1 MVKRIVYPVAALC
14 LGAIVAYVIFVCI
27 FLVTSLFTAR
37 DASKSFEKYKVAGFT
52 PEISR
57 EYLDLLPKISKIV
70 KTSESILITPIIH
83 LAGRSETFNQAADLY
98 QSIAETLPALPML
111 IGEDQPKKYFVAFQN
126 PAEARG
132 TGGLVGAFAIVQLS
146 KGDFEVKQVGSNYL
160 LALQDEM
167 PVKLPAE
174 FKNLYGDHPAW
185 WPNSNMSPH
194 FPYAGKIW
202 LGLWKKQ
209 YGDDLDGAI
218 ALDPFVLKDI
228 LEVTGEVEVR
238 DTKINANNVIK
249 ETLFESYLRYRDENE
264 SRKEYLVEI
273 IETVMNAAFSSDVNR
288 AELIWSLRDSI
299 SENRMLIYSAN
310 TSVQKFLER
319 SPISGSLDYGNESEF
334 RLVIQNTAGNKMD
347 YYITREVELIRK
359 TCGKNGITQAR
370 IKISNSAPVDLDLPD
385 NYFGRTDKVDKSNP
399 FNSTS
404 VAALLYGA
412 KGARVAA
419 AYDVTN
425 DRAVGYLKKE
435 RGRQILVVPLDLKAG
450 ESREVLVDFQGFP
463 SMLDS
468 YQQPLVIPQK
478 TVIRDKCR

>member
-1 MVKRIVYPVAALC
+1 
-14 LGAIVAYVIFVCI
+14 
-27 FLVTSLFTAR
+27 
-37 DASKSFEKYKVAGFT
+37 
-52 PEISR
+52 
-57 EYLDLLPKISKIV
+57 
-70 KTSESILITPIIH
+70 
-83 LAGRSETFNQAADLY
+83 
-98 QSIAETLPALPML
+98 
-111 IGEDQPKKYFVAFQN
+111 
-126 PAEARG
+126 
-132 TGGLVGAFAIVQLS
+132 
-146 KGDFEVKQVGSNYL
+146 
-160 LALQDEM
+160 
-167 PVKLPAE
+167 
-174 FKNLYGDHPAW
+174 
-185 WPNSNMSPH
+185 
-194 FPYAGKIW
+194 
-202 LGLWKKQ
+202 
-209 YGDDLDGAI
+209 
-218 ALDPFVLKDI
+218 
-228 LEVTGEVEVR
+228 VR

-299 SENRMLIYSAN
+299 SENRMLIYSADS
-310 TSVQKFLER
+310 SVQKFLER

-463 SMLDS
+463 PTLDS